1 MFSNRLASHL
11 ERGVV
16 GFPTTLASSVGL
28 IMASPVILTVTS
40 GFGMGGDT
48 FALAVLLAF
57 IMMQA
62 QVTTFAEAAT
72 LIPTTGSVYDYI
84 SCGMGRFFAITGA
97 LCAYLI
103 VHIFAGTA
111 ETILAGIM
119 ALVNF
124 ESINAQ
130 MAAHQNTWMVGVGM
144 VVIFGLLNAI
154 GVEIFGKVEV
164 VLTFGM
170 WTTLTIFGLC
180 GIFMAPVTHLSGWF
194 GTPLNVSDINS
205 LFGYIGMAMF
215 MFVGCEL
222 VTPMAPEIKQAHR
235 TIPRAMA
242 LGLLGVASCMFIYGA
257 AINRQVENTV
267 LDAAN
272 NVHLLDTPMAIPA
285 FAERVMGHA
294 GQYWLG
300 VGLLLAGCATINTLM
315 AAVPRIIYG
324 MALDGGSTLTQD
336 GKGVNSQVNYTVNS
350 LKLQGQDMGS
360 GKLTL
365 KVDNVDGQAWHQFSQ
380 QYSAQSQ
387 ALLAKPELAQ
397 NPELYQQALTE
408 TLFNAL
414 PILLK
419 GNPSVTISP
428 LSWRNAKG
436 ESTLNLSVLLKDP
449 AQVTAPPQT
458 LADSLDRVVQSL
470 DGKVVI
476 PVDMATEFM
485 TKIAGLEGYQP
496 ADAAKLADQQ
506 VKGLAAMGQMFRIT
520 TMEDNAI
527 SSSLQYA
534 NGQVTLNGQKMPLQD
549 FAAMFG
555 LEAPS
560 LPDSAPQE
568 GLPQQDDAA
577 PQQDDAAPQP

>member
-57 IMMQA
+57 IMMQS

-194 GTPLNVSDINS
+194 GTPLNVSDING

-215 MFVGCEL
+215 MFVS
-222 VTPMAPEIKQAHR
+222 
-235 TIPRAMA
+235 
-242 LGLLGVASCMFIYGA
+242 VA
-257 AINRQVENTV
+257 N
-267 LDAAN
+267 
-272 NVHLLDTPMAIPA
+272 
-285 FAERVMGHA
+285 
-294 GQYWLG
+294 W
-300 VGLLLAGCATINTLM
+300 
-315 AAVPRIIYG
+315 
-324 MALDGGSTLTQD
+324 
-336 GKGVNSQVNYTVNS
+336 
-350 LKLQGQDMGS
+350 
-360 GKLTL
+360 
-365 KVDNVDGQAWHQFSQ
+365 
-380 QYSAQSQ
+380 
-387 ALLAKPELAQ
+387 
-397 NPELYQQALTE
+397 
-408 TLFNAL
+408 
-414 PILLK
+414 
-419 GNPSVTISP
+419 
-428 LSWRNAKG
+428 
-436 ESTLNLSVLLKDP
+436 
-449 AQVTAPPQT
+449 
-458 LADSLDRVVQSL
+458 
-470 DGKVVI
+470 
-476 PVDMATEFM
+476 
-485 TKIAGLEGYQP
+485 
-496 ADAAKLADQQ
+496 
-506 VKGLAAMGQMFRIT
+506 
-520 TMEDNAI
+520 
-527 SSSLQYA
+527 
-534 NGQVTLNGQKMPLQD
+534 
-549 FAAMFG
+549 
-555 LEAPS
+555 
-560 LPDSAPQE
+560 
-568 GLPQQDDAA
+568 
-577 PQQDDAAPQP
+577 

>member
-1 MFSNRLASHL
+1 M
-11 ERGVV
+11 ETE
-16 GFPTTLASSVGL
+16 GFYMAEKRWRTWETVGL
-28 IMASPVILTVTS
+28 LVVLAAGNLLHFVYDWTGQSPIAAPLAAVNESTWEHMKLFITPWVLWSLVECIALRGHGALLPARGLGLLTGLAAIPALFYTYQGILGRGIMWVDVLI
-40 GFGMGGDT
+40 FQ
-48 FALAVLLAF
+48 LAVLLAF

-194 GTPLNVSDINS
+194 GTPLNISDING

-324 MALDGGSTLTQD
+324 MALDG
-336 GKGVNSQVNYTVNS
+336 
-350 LKLQGQDMGS
+350 
-360 GKLTL
+360 
-365 KVDNVDGQAWHQFSQ
+365 
-380 QYSAQSQ
+380 
-387 ALLAKPELAQ
+387 
-397 NPELYQQALTE
+397 
-408 TLFNAL
+408 AL
-414 PILLK
+414 PRFLTWLHPRFKTPVIAIAIGVAIPCLHAWYLNGDLDRIVPLILAAVCAWGVAYLL
-419 GNPSVTISP
+419 VT
-428 LSWRNAKG
+428 
-436 ESTLNLSVLLKDP
+436 LSVVMLRIRRPDLP
-449 AQVTAPPQT
+449 RAYRSPWFPLPQ
-458 LADSLDRVVQSL
+458 
-470 DGKVVI
+470 I
-476 PVDMATEFM
+476 
-485 TKIAGLEGYQP
+485 
-496 ADAAKLADQQ
+496 
-506 VKGLAAMGQMFRIT
+506 
-520 TMEDNAI
+520 I
-527 SSSLQYA
+527 SSVGIIIAIVNITPPGMDSRQVLVPFGIMLGLTAAYA
-534 NGQVTLNGQKMPLQD
+534 LFWTVCVQRVNPFKPLVVEEVVERAINNYEKQTRGE
-549 FAAMFG
+549 MT
-555 LEAPS
+555 
-560 LPDSAPQE
+560 PDVLRP
-568 GLPQQDDAA
+568 LV
-577 PQQDDAAPQP
+577 

>member
-194 GTPLNVSDINS
+194 GTPLNVSDING

-300 VGLLLAGCATINTLM
+300 VGLLLARYAIAALLFKFTWTFVLPFILARVAGLDNSGRLMNSINLVIGGGM
-315 AAVPRIIYG
+315 AAGP
-324 MALDGGSTLTQD
+324 ALAGALLQHFASADPLLAAAGVCALLSLILIVAASAA
-336 GKGVNSQVNYTVNS
+336 GKG
-350 LKLQGQDMGS
+350 
-360 GKLTL
+360 
-365 KVDNVDGQAWHQFSQ
+365 
-380 QYSAQSQ
+380 
-387 ALLAKPELAQ
+387 
-397 NPELYQQALTE
+397 
-408 TLFNAL
+408 
-414 PILLK
+414 
-419 GNPSVTISP
+419 
-428 LSWRNAKG
+428 
-436 ESTLNLSVLLKDP
+436 
-449 AQVTAPPQT
+449 
-458 LADSLDRVVQSL
+458 
-470 DGKVVI
+470 
-476 PVDMATEFM
+476 
-485 TKIAGLEGYQP
+485 
-496 ADAAKLADQQ
+496 
-506 VKGLAAMGQMFRIT
+506 
-520 TMEDNAI
+520 
-527 SSSLQYA
+527 
-534 NGQVTLNGQKMPLQD
+534 
-549 FAAMFG
+549 
-555 LEAPS
+555 
-560 LPDSAPQE
+560 
-568 GLPQQDDAA
+568 
-577 PQQDDAAPQP
+577 

>member
-57 IMMQA
+57 IMMQS

-119 ALVNF
+119 A
-124 ESINAQ
+124 
-130 MAAHQNTWMVGVGM
+130 
-144 VVIFGLLNAI
+144 
-154 GVEIFGKVEV
+154 
-164 VLTFGM
+164 
-170 WTTLTIFGLC
+170 
-180 GIFMAPVTHLSGWF
+180 PVTHLSGWF
-194 GTPLNVSDINS
+194 GTPLNVSDING

-324 MALDGGSTLTQD
+324 MALDG
-336 GKGVNSQVNYTVNS
+336 
-350 LKLQGQDMGS
+350 
-360 GKLTL
+360 
-365 KVDNVDGQAWHQFSQ
+365 
-380 QYSAQSQ
+380 
-387 ALLAKPELAQ
+387 
-397 NPELYQQALTE
+397 
-408 TLFNAL
+408 AL
-414 PILLK
+414 PRFLTWLHPRFKTPVIAIAIGVAIPCLHAWYLNGDLDRIVPLILAAVCAWGVAYLL
-419 GNPSVTISP
+419 VT
-428 LSWRNAKG
+428 
-436 ESTLNLSVLLKDP
+436 LSVVMLRIRRPDLP
-449 AQVTAPPQT
+449 RAYRSPWFPLPQ
-458 LADSLDRVVQSL
+458 
-470 DGKVVI
+470 I
-476 PVDMATEFM
+476 
-485 TKIAGLEGYQP
+485 
-496 ADAAKLADQQ
+496 
-506 VKGLAAMGQMFRIT
+506 
-520 TMEDNAI
+520 I
-527 SSSLQYA
+527 SSVGIIIAIVNITPPGMDSRQVLVPFGIMLGLTAAYA
-534 NGQVTLNGQKMPLQD
+534 LFWTVCVQRVNPFKPLVVEEVVERAINNYEKQTRGE
-549 FAAMFG
+549 MT
-555 LEAPS
+555 
-560 LPDSAPQE
+560 PDVLRP
-568 GLPQQDDAA
+568 LV
-577 PQQDDAAPQP
+577 